1 MTAQAFRNGRK
12 SSARRLA
19 RVGALI
25 GAGFGVA
32 LAAIPALAHHSF
44 SVFDMTTQKELE
56 GDVVEFQW
64 TNPHTFLWIDVKG
77 ADGKATKW
85 GLEGMSPNFLG
96 RRGWTKHTFNPG
108 DHIKV
113 VIAPLKNGE
122 PGGTLMRA
130 TLSDGTE
137 MVNFGRAPGA

>member
-1 MTAQAFRNGRK
+1 MTAHTSCNGRK
-12 SSARRLA
+12 ASARSLA
-19 RVGALI
+19 RVGALVA
-25 GAGFGVA
+25 AGFAIAVA
-32 LAAIPALAHHSF
+32 VPAAAHHSF

-77 ADGKATKW
+77 PDGKTTKW

-108 DHIKV
+108 DHLKV
-113 VIAPLKNGE
+113 VIAPLKSGE

-137 MVNFGRAPGA
+137 MVNFGRGPTG